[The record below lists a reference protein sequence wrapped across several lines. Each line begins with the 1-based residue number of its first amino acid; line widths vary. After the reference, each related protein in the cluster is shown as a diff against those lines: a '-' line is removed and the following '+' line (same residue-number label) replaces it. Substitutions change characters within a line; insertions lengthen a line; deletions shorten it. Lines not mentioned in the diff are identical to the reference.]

1 MNRENFHHISELKQ
15 PYKTIAADI
24 TAILR
29 IDVEY
34 FTASTRGARR
44 SGNLRVGSNSRL
56 RIRVHNLHKLGC
68 YSRGELELKSKF
80 KELSREKVRA
90 SDL

>member
-1 MNRENFHHISELKQ
+1 M
-15 PYKTIAADI
+15 
-24 TAILR
+24 AIFR
-29 IDVEY
+29 IDVVNILQRRR
-34 FTASTRGARR
+34 AARR
-44 SGNLRVGSNSRL
+44 NGNLRVGSNSRF

-68 YSRGELELKSKF
+68 YSRGKLELKSKF